1 MGREHCRFPRAAG
14 VQFLGRAHAA
24 ASLTMEP
31 MSLHGWWSEI
41 KQFTR
46 WLLHCRM
53 LAPIRFDRAVI
64 SPNGF
69 SILCYMTFIYRL
81 NDWARGHSSAHFS
94 TPLCGMRSVY
104 AALENRNVI
113 KSPFIITGEQ
123 IDVLKLALRK
133 ATTAAATTSINDVRL
148 CTMQSVHYRAAI
160 EIEIQQP
167 FTLAPLLIREWK
179 IGNCGRQWGPAHSK
193 YWTIGSGLRC
203 MYLIM
208 MKIESNLNNQSEP
221 VIEFGN
227 NKWISHIFHIEE
239 MKRLKREPNY
249 MHLS

>member
-1 MGREHCRFPRAAG
+1 MSSAHSNSGSGRQNRFMGREHCRFPRAAG

-94 TPLCGMRSVY
+94 TPQCGMRSVY

-133 ATTAAATTSINDVRL
+133 ATTAAATTVN
-148 CTMQSVHYRAAI
+148 QWRAAVRD
-160 EIEIQQP
+160 
-167 FTLAPLLIREWK
+167 A
-179 IGNCGRQWGPAHSK
+179 
-193 YWTIGSGLRC
+193 IGSLPRRDWNRNSAAIHFGS
-203 MYLIM
+203 IA
-208 MKIESNLNNQSEP
+208 NQR
-221 VIEFGN
+221 VKN
-227 NKWISHIFHIEE
+227 
-239 MKRLKREPNY
+239 R
-249 MHLS
+249 